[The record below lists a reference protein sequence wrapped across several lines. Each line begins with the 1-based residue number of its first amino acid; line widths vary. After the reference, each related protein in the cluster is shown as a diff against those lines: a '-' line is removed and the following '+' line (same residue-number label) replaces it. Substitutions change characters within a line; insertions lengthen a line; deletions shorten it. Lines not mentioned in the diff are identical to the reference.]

1 MSVYIC
7 GSLNIDLVLS
17 LVRMPNPGETVMG
30 EELLTFPGG
39 KGLNQA
45 VAAARSSAPTK
56 MIGVVG
62 NDANGEVLRQVLKT
76 ESINDSGVRS
86 VEGAS
91 GIAIIEVDSLGQNRI
106 VVIPGAN
113 SALEPAQF
121 EPSQFDSAA
130 LKVLLSPLENP
141 VAQLL
146 AIFKSAKGAGFTTLL
161 NPAPV
166 QDLPKEFWPLIDLL
180 IPNQHEAEL
189 LSGVSAHDVASAIVA
204 AQTLLSRGVGA
215 VVVTLGEL
223 GALYV
228 SSEKIFFQ
236 ASFPVLPVDTTAAGD
251 AFCGAL
257 AAELQRGSSIED
269 SLKYACGAGGLAT
282 TKKGA
287 VPSLPTELEIRSHIR
302 AHEQKG

>member
-1 MSVYIC
+1 
-7 GSLNIDLVLS
+7 
-17 LVRMPNPGETVMG
+17 MG

-76 ESINDSGVRS
+76 ESIDDSGVRS

-189 LSGVSAHDVASAIVA
+189 LSGVSAHDVESAIVA

-269 SLKYACGAGGLAT
+269 SLKYACSAGGLAT

-302 AHEQKG
+302 AQEQKG

>member
-1 MSVYIC
+1 
-7 GSLNIDLVLS
+7 
-17 LVRMPNPGETVMG
+17 MG

-76 ESINDSGVRS
+76 ESIDDSGVRS